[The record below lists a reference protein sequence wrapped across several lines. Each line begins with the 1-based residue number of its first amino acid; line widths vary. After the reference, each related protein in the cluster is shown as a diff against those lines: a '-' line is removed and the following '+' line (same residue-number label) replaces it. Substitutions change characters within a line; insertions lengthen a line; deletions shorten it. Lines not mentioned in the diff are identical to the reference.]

1 MNFTDYEWL
10 RKRGPQMANILN
22 DCIEAER
29 SARLRPMHTMI
40 VARRALENIY
50 QERCGK
56 YRIQFTELW
65 AAIDAVRACLPLS
78 PEVRDEIKE
87 DSDYIRH
94 KGNKDV
100 HPKKN
105 SKIKV
110 HAATTDRIEEALI
123 VLEKLYKVMSLLY
136 GEPRGKSF
144 RRNRVPFDEYE
155 IDRMILDP
163 TAPTMTRYF
172 VRGSNG
178 RTYFLQSLSNKEMAE
193 FEKRRQAANKLV
205 YENRR
210 RYSDRLLLP
219 MNISLPDESDRKL
232 LLYEA
237 YPESFLLC
245 EQKELKKTMKLK
257 DALKLGL
264 DLLEAL
270 EKLKRLDMHHRSIY
284 PGCIM
289 VESGE
294 NGGYEAYLMD
304 LHTSKIINSNVT
316 VVAKLMSAY
325 DSSLYVPACLQG
337 RPLDNVDWE
346 KVDVFAVCRV
356 VLFCIDS
363 TLVPCTSTGVFRDHA
378 ELKNAPGMRTIYNRI
393 LLPDPKLRNIP
404 TMKELKEL
412 FQNEYDH
419 CK

>member
-1 MNFTDYEWL
+1 MNFRDYEWL
-10 RKRGPQMANILN
+10 RKRGAQMDKILN

-29 SARLRPMHTMI
+29 LARLRPMHTGI
-40 VARRALENIY
+40 LARQTLEFIY
-50 QERCGK
+50 RERCAKFQIEWTTLYEGINCVCPRLNCS
-56 YRIQFTELW
+56 Y
-65 AAIDAVRACLPLS
+65 
-78 PEVRDEIKE
+78 EVKSQVKRDSHDLRRLGNEVV
-87 DSDYIRH
+87 H
-94 KGNKDV
+94 KGADYV
-100 HPKKN
+100 TQLKK
-105 SKIKV
+105 
-110 HAATTDRIEEALI
+110 ALNI
-123 VLEKLYKVMSLLY
+123 LEKLYNIMGRIY
-136 GEPRGKSF
+136 GAPRGKSF
-144 RRNRVPFDEYE
+144 RADRVPFDEYE
-155 IDRMILDP
+155 IDRQISDP
-163 TAPTMTRYF
+163 ASPAMTRYF

-178 RTYFLQSLSNKEMAE
+178 RTYFLQNLSNKEMAE

-210 RYSDRLLLP
+210 RHGDRLLLP
-219 MNISLPDESDRKL
+219 INISLPDEADRKL

-245 EQKELKKTMKLK
+245 EQKELKKTMTLK

-264 DLLEAL
+264 DLIEAL
-270 EKLKRLDMHHRSIY
+270 EKLKRLGMHHRSIY

-294 NGGYEAYLMD
+294 DGGYEAYLMD

-363 TLVPCTSTGVFRDHA
+363 ALVPCTSTGVFRDHA

-393 LLPDPKLRNIP
+393 LLNDPKLRNIP

-412 FQNEYDH
+412 FQNEYDQ
-419 CK
+419 CN